1 MKKGSPGVNELK
13 HVKTS
18 SYGSRT
24 ATADGRTLPRPA
36 GRGDEEEM
44 KRRCKYATHTT
55 VRHACDQQFK
65 LLSVRSV
72 NAKKKHTTSLS
83 DCRESSCLLHSRWES
98 TGNESLT
105 CLCLFKA
112 TNLIL

>member
-24 ATADGRTLPRPA
+24 ATADGRTDSSSASRA
-36 GRGDEEEM
+36 GDEEEM

-72 NAKKKHTTSLS
+72 NAKKKTHNQPL
-83 DCRESSCLLHSRWES
+83 
-98 TGNESLT
+98 
-105 CLCLFKA
+105 
-112 TNLIL
+112 